1 MFKIEAM
8 GVIPDTALEQMTFE
22 TDYIYIPLTLND
34 FNEKY
39 RTMLESYI
47 NEEPIT
53 DVVISIIINFDKE
66 KKQVKRLISVDIC
79 PLRNGFTN
87 VEMAIPFT
95 DDEWENFKK
104 DVIFVYINSFKA
116 VNCKTEVIRY

>member
-47 NEEPIT
+47 NEEPVT

-66 KKQVKRLISVDIC
+66 KKQVKRLISIDIC
-79 PLRNGFTN
+79 PLGNRFTD
-87 VEMAIPFT
+87 VKMAIPFT

-104 DVIFVYINSFKA
+104 DVIFVYINSFKP
-116 VNCKTEVIRY
+116 VNCKTEVIRC

>member
-8 GVIPDTALEQMTFE
+8 GVIPDTALEQMPFE

-47 NEEPIT
+47 NEEPVT

-79 PLRNGFTN
+79 PLDNRFTD
-87 VEMAIPFT
+87 VKMAIPFT

-104 DVIFVYINSFKA
+104 DVIFVYINSFKP
-116 VNCKTEVIRY
+116 VNCKTEVIRC